1 MCRYNIGRE
10 YVTVMRMR
18 YLGFRIV
25 HGSHQNNSAMPTG
38 GDVNVPAHVLLYI
51 VDCVIDNSRN
61 RH

>member
-1 MCRYNIGRE
+1 
-10 YVTVMRMR
+10 MRMR